1 METGQ
6 PMIFADLLKQHRLV
20 AGLTQEVLAERA
32 RLSRKAV
39 SALECGARLAP
50 RRDTVRLLADALGL
64 VAPEREGFMAAARP
78 CAPPASPTD
87 TVPPSDPLC
96 NLPAPPTPL
105 IGREREVARAL
116 ELLRRDDVRLL
127 TLSGPAGVG
136 KTRLSVDVA
145 AGLRAAF
152 ADGVFLVPLAPLR
165 DPALVASAISQA
177 LGVREQGSQS
187 LHDTLMA
194 SLRDKRVLLLLDNF
208 EHVAAAAPL
217 LAELLAACPT
227 LRLLVTSR
235 APVHVRG
242 EHTLPVPPLAV
253 PDPARLPPIDALAR
267 VSAVAL
273 FVARAEAAAPDFA
286 LTLATAPA
294 VAAICRRLDGLPLA
308 IELAAARVTL
318 LSPEALL
325 ARLEQRLPLLVGGA
339 RDLPERQQTLRA
351 AIAWS
356 YDLLHAGEQALFRRL
371 CTFAGGA
378 TLDVVEVVGHT
389 AGDLEGDALEWL
401 AGLVDKSL
409 LRREEGD
416 PAGQGGGGEPRV
428 GMLETIREYGREQL
442 AASGELEA
450 TERAH
455 AAYYMALA
463 ERAEPEL
470 MGPRQATWLAR
481 LEREHDNLRVA
492 LGWARAH
499 GEGEIGLRLAG
510 ALWRFWYAHGYLR
523 EGRSWLENLLDLDTR
538 RTPIVTPL
546 VRAKALHGA
555 GHLACRQHAYA
566 RSVSCHE
573 ESLALRRAHGDT
585 PGIAASLNA
594 LGNVAFD
601 QFDFARAQT
610 LFEESLALRRA
621 SGNIGLISS
630 SLNNLGCVAWNQGDH
645 ARARILYEESL
656 ALSRTVGELYASAVA
671 LHNLGEV
678 AHDQGDAD
686 RAAALFGEGLTLG
699 RAMGDKETMAS
710 CLEGCAHVAVAQG
723 QPGRA
728 THLLGAADA
737 LRAATGVPFPP
748 TDQAGYDRTVIAAR
762 AALGDDAFAA
772 AWAAGATLS
781 LEQAVA
787 LALEVGS
794 PI

>member
-39 SALECGARLAP
+39 SALECGERLAP

-87 TVPPSDPLC
+87 TVPPSDPPC

-136 KTRLSVDVA
+136 KTRLSVAVA

-152 ADGVFLVPLAPLR
+152 ADGVFLVPLAPLS
-165 DPALVASAISQA
+165 DPALVASAIAQA

-187 LHDTLMA
+187 LHDALMA
-194 SLRDKRVLLLLDNF
+194 YLRDKRLLLLLDNF

-217 LAELLAACPT
+217 LAALLAACPH
-227 LRLLVTSR
+227 LKLLVTSR

-242 EHTLPVPPLAV
+242 EHTLPVLPLAV
-253 PDPARLPPIDALAR
+253 PDLAAMPSLEDLAR
-267 VSAVAL
+267 VPAVAL
-273 FVARAEAAAPDFA
+273 FVQRAEAAAPDFA
-286 LTLATAPA
+286 LTPQNAPA

-308 IELAAARVTL
+308 IELAAVRVTL

-325 ARLEQRLPLLVGGA
+325 ARLEQRLSVLVGGA
-339 RDLPERQQTLRA
+339 RDLPERQWTLRA
-351 AIAWS
+351 AIGWS
-356 YDLLHAGEQALFRRL
+356 YDLLHADEQALFRRL
-371 CTFAGGA
+371 AVFAGGA
-378 TLDVVEVVGHT
+378 SLNAVETVCHT
-389 AGDLEGDALEWL
+389 TGELEGDALEWL

-409 LRREEGD
+409 LRREEG
-416 PAGQGGGGEPRV
+416 PGGEPRV

-523 EGRSWLENLLDLDTR
+523 EGRRWLENLLDLDTR

-555 GHLACRQHAYA
+555 GHLACGQHAYA

-594 LGNVAFD
+594 LGGVALE
-601 QFDFARAQT
+601 QFDFARAQA

-621 SGNIGLISS
+621 LGNIGRISL
-630 SLNNLGCVAWNQGDH
+630 SLNNLGCVAWKQGDH
-645 ARARILYEESL
+645 ARAQALFEESL
-656 ALSRTVGELYASAVA
+656 ALSRTVGDLYASAMA
-671 LHNLGEV
+671 LSNLGEV

-686 RAAALFGEGLTLG
+686 RAAARFGEGLTLG
-699 RAMGDKETMAS
+699 RATGDKEIMAL
-710 CLEGCAHVAVAQG
+710 CLEGLAHVAVAQG

-737 LRAATGVPFPP
+737 LRAATGVPLPP

-762 AALGDDAFAA
+762 GP
-772 AWAAGATLS
+772 G
-781 LEQAVA
+781 
-787 LALEVGS
+787 
-794 PI
+794 